1 MSTVYERID
10 ELCKRNGT
18 DITKVCRELKLQRS
32 SFTELKMGRVKNLGA
47 DKIAKIAD
55 YFGVSALY
63 ITDGITDSDEADYD
77 PEEIAKVAL
86 FGGDQEVT
94 DEMWAEVK
102 TFVEFVKQKHKMKD

>member
-1 MSTVYERID
+1 MSTVYDRID
-10 ELCKRNGT
+10 ELCKKNGT

-63 ITDGITDSDEADYD
+63 ITDGITDDEKTFD

-102 TFVEFVKQKHKMKD
+102 QFVEFVKQKHLKD